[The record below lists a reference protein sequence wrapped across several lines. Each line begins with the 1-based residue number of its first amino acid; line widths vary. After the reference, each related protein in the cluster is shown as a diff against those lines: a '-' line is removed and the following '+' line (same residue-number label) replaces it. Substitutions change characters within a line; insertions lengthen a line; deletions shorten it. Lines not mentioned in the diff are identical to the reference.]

1 MISLSFVFSFII
13 MVIVGGF
20 VMIKDIINKKRVGEE
35 LSRSELEEAFLGY
48 LKGSVPDYQM
58 SSLLMAICIQG
69 MSLEETFILTD
80 LFLNSGDQLDFS
92 MISSIKVDKHSTGGV
107 GDKTTL
113 VVVPVVAS
121 CFVPVIKMSGR
132 GLGYTGGTIDKLE
145 SIPFYKTEL
154 LEDDIRKQMADVHA
168 VMMGQ
173 TRDLCPLD
181 KKIYAL
187 RDVSGTTDS
196 IPLIAASIMSK
207 KIAGGADKILID
219 IKVGVGAFMKTREDA
234 EALSDIMIKIG
245 EKYGKETRTIISDM
259 NTPLGRTVGNAL
271 EVEEALFVLEGK
283 DRGEFYRL
291 CVELASQMV
300 SMGKNIPVLDA
311 QALVEESI
319 SSGKAYRKF
328 LEIVSCQGGK
338 IDELKVSQNVLEI
351 KSEVSGVVQS
361 IDALEV
367 AKLSCLLG
375 AGRLT
380 KEDVIDPGVGVYLNV
395 LVGDKVKVGDT
406 LLCLY
411 RKSDDNKIYDISKIF
426 EIK

>member
-1 MISLSFVFSFII
+1 
-13 MVIVGGF
+13 
-20 VMIKDIINKKRVGEE
+20 MIKDIINKKRVGEE

-48 LKGSVPDYQM
+48 LKGSVLDYQM

-92 MISSIKVDKHSTGGV
+92 NIPGIKVDKHSTGGV

-113 VVVPVVAS
+113 VVVPIVAS
-121 CFVPVIKMSGR
+121 CMVPVIKMSGR

-145 SIPFYKTEL
+145 SIPGYKTEL
-154 LEDDIRKQMADVHA
+154 LEDEIMKQVGDIYA

-173 TRDLCPLD
+173 TGELCPLD
-181 KKIYAL
+181 KKVYAL

-196 IPLIAASIMSK
+196 IPLIASSIMSK

-219 IKVGVGAFMKTREDA
+219 IKVGSGAFMKTLKDA
-234 EALSDIMIKIG
+234 EALSDIMIQIG
-245 EKYGKETRTIISDM
+245 EKYGRETRTIISDM
-259 NTPLGRTVGNAL
+259 NTPLGRMVGNGL
-271 EVEEALFVLEGK
+271 EVEEAMDVLQGK
-283 DRGEFYRL
+283 EKGAFYDL

-300 SMGKNIPVLDA
+300 SMGKDISVSDA
-311 QALVEESI
+311 KIMVEESVI
-319 SSGKAYRKF
+319 SGRAYQKF
-328 LEIVSCQGGK
+328 LDIVSYQGGRMG
-338 IDELKVSQNVLEI
+338 EFSVSQNVLEI
-351 KSEVSGVVQS
+351 SSEVSGVVQS

-380 KEDVIDPGVGVYLNV
+380 KEDKIDPGVGVYLNV
-395 LVGDKVKVGDT
+395 LVGDKVEIGDV

-411 RKSDDNKIYDISKIF
+411 LKSDDKGEYDISKIF